1 MRPQVVVDIG
11 NSRIKWGLCSPDG
24 QRLVATASLPEDPLA
39 WQEQL
44 ARWGLQN
51 PSPPPPPR
59 GGEGEQEGFS
69 PLSASGRGEGG
80 RGSETWVLTSVRP
93 QRCGRLRDWLLA
105 QGHRV
110 VLLERAEQL
119 PLATRVVEPNRVGID
134 RLLDAVAAK
143 RRLPLGQPAVL
154 VDAGSAV
161 TIDWLDESHVFC
173 GGAIFPGLRL
183 MAQSLNDYTAFLPV
197 VTIHEPIPVLPAPD
211 TVPAIETGVFHAVAS
226 GIEKIVRSLAAR
238 SVVAPALFVTG
249 GDGALLCRALDTPMP
264 AVLWPDQTLEGILAS
279 AEALP

>member
-1 MRPQVVVDIG
+1 MRPQVVVDVG
-11 NSRIKWGLCSPDG
+11 NTRIKWGLCSPDG
-24 QRLVATASLPEDPLA
+24 QRLVATASLPEDSVA

-44 ARWGLQN
+44 AHWGFQN

-59 GGEGEQEGFS
+59 SGEGEQEEFS
-69 PLSASGRGEGG
+69 PLSASGRGAGG
-80 RGSETWVLTSVRP
+80 RGSETWVLASVRP
-93 QRCGRLRDWLLA
+93 QRCERLRDWLLA
-105 QGHRV
+105 QGHAV

-119 PLATRVVEPNRVGID
+119 PLTTRVVAPNRVGID

-143 RRLPLGQPAVL
+143 RRLPAGQPAVL

-161 TIDWLDESHVFC
+161 TVDWLDESHVFC

-183 MAQSLNDYTAFLPV
+183 MAQSLNDYTAFLPL
-197 VTIHEPIPVLPAPD
+197 VTIREPIPALPAPD
-211 TVPAIETGVFHAVAS
+211 TMPAMETGIFHAVAG

-238 SVVAPALFVTG
+238 CAVPPAVFVTG
-249 GDGALLCRALDTPMP
+249 GDGALLHKALDTPVP